1 MSLWGFLRGQ
11 FVTLPVPDEDCS
23 GRTIIVTGANVGL
36 GLEAA
41 RHFVR
46 LGATKVIIACR
57 RIDSGEKA
65 RQDIEESTHRQG
77 VVEVWQL
84 DLSSSASVR
93 EFAARVDKLD
103 RVDVL
108 LNNASLLTF
117 QKQTVEGHE
126 LHLLVNVIYTFLLS
140 ILVLPSL
147 RRTAAKFNV
156 TPHLTTVSSDGAF
169 LAMFPEAKADHIFQA
184 LDANPS
190 VMHRYS
196 VTKLLQLMVMKRL
209 GEAVDASGKGHVLVN
224 AMTPGLCRTELY
236 RNWPFPFNLALKAFN
251 ILMARSA
258 EMGSRTLVAAAV
270 AGEETHAKWM
280 SDCRLYVW
288 PSSMKGEEGEKVTS
302 KVWEELVNILEDV
315 EPCVKDI
322 I

>member
-11 FVTLPVPDEDCS
+11 FMTLPVSGEDCS

-36 GLEAA
+36 GCEAA

-46 LGATKVIIACR
+46 LGASKVILACR

-65 RQDIEESTHRQG
+65 RQDIEASTQRQG
-77 VVEVWQL
+77 VVEVWHL
-84 DLSSSASVR
+84 DLSSSDSVR

-108 LNNASLLTF
+108 LNNASLLSF
-117 QKQTVEGHE
+117 QKEMVEGHE
-126 LHLLVNVIYTFLLS
+126 LHLLVNVIYTCLLS

-156 TPHLTTVSSDGAF
+156 TPRLTVVASDGAF
-169 LAMFPEAKADHIFQA
+169 LAQFPEAKADHIFQE
-184 LDANPS
+184 LDADPS
-190 VMHRYS
+190 VINRYC
-196 VTKLLQLMVMKRL
+196 VTKLLQLMAMKRL
-209 GEAVDASGKGHVLVN
+209 GEAVDASGKGHIIINGV
-224 AMTPGLCRTELY
+224 TPGLCRTELY
-236 RNWPFPFNLALKAFN
+236 RSSPFPLNLAVKAFN
-251 ILMARSA
+251 MLMARTA

-270 AGEETHAKWM
+270 AGEETHANWM
-280 SDCRLYVW
+280 ADCRLYVW
-288 PSSMKGEEGEKVTS
+288 PNSMKGEEGEKLTS
-302 KVWEELVNILEDV
+302 KVWEELMEILEGV
-315 EPCVKDI
+315 EPGVKDI